1 MTSENDSFE
10 SAWQA
15 WRHERA
21 QAVTAPFGL
30 AALVATHW
38 LDSSWQTLGDLPGRW
53 MADAGDVVGTEIPR
67 EFTGD
72 ASGLE
77 GGELRIRPGEQIAGA
92 GLQLRH
98 MQRDGVI
105 ALRILDSQ
113 ASGRLSLQGIDVFP
127 ADAAWRVPGR
137 FVPAPT
143 EQIVEITSVDG
154 YVREQRIAGTVEFVV
169 DGHEL
174 ALTVSGEPHALSAV
188 FADATSGAESFHFR
202 FLDLEP
208 VASDGSIVVDF
219 TRAYLPPCAFSDFY
233 VCPLPLPGNRMPVA
247 IRAGE
252 KALLR
257 A

>member
-1 MTSENDSFE
+1 MTSENESFE

-15 WRHERA
+15 WRQERA

-38 LDSSWQTLGDLPGRW
+38 LDSSWQSLDGLPGRW
-53 MADAGDVVGTEIPR
+53 MADAGDVVGTELPLA
-67 EFTGD
+67 FTGD
-72 ASGLE
+72 GSGLE
-77 GGELRIRPGEQIAGA
+77 GGELRIRPGEQIARA
-92 GLQLRH
+92 ALQLRH

-113 ASGRLSLQGIDVFP
+113 AAGRLSLQGIDVFP

-154 YVREQRIAGTVEFVV
+154 YVREQRIAGTVEFMVE
-169 DGHEL
+169 GQAL
-174 ALTVSGEPHALSAV
+174 ALTVSGEPHDLSAV
-188 FADATSGAESFHFR
+188 FADATSGTESFHFR

-208 VASDGSIVVDF
+208 VASDGTIVVDF

>member
-1 MTSENDSFE
+1 MTSENESFE

-15 WRHERA
+15 WRQERA

-38 LDSSWQTLGDLPGRW
+38 LDSSWQSLDGLPGRW
-53 MADAGDVVGTEIPR
+53 MADAGDVVGTELPR
-67 EFTGD
+67 AFTGD
-72 ASGLE
+72 GSELE
-77 GGELRIRPGEQIAGA
+77 DEELRIRPGEQIARA

-113 ASGRLSLQGIDVFP
+113 AAGRLSLQGIDVFP
-127 ADAAWRVPGR
+127 PDAAWRGPGR
-137 FVPAPT
+137 DVPAPT
-143 EQIVEITSVDG
+143 EQSVEITSVAG
-154 YVREQRIAGTVEFVV
+154 YVREQRVAGTVEFVV

-174 ALTVSGEPHALSAV
+174 ALTVSGEPRELSAV